1 VWLLQKLQ
9 NTNEIH
15 GAIILNKILT
25 DQEVLGM
32 IVMLISF
39 IIIQIPVN
47 NIKTCI
53 KKYEHVISISVAI
66 YILNKPYIATDTIIK
81 LKKQKNLKLN
91 NKAFIHS
98 DQEVHYNSPTYQ
110 SLLFRLFLSKVL
122 INQHLI
128 SNAH

>member
-1 VWLLQKLQ
+1 
-9 NTNEIH
+9 
-15 GAIILNKILT
+15 
-25 DQEVLGM
+25 M